1 MLNKFTWHFQK
12 ISEIKDSFDV
22 KEVKEFHRVCVD
34 SFGIETDWDS
44 DNKRKFSESTL
55 LGKLLYQTEELCG
68 IAYYSVPEKELEN
81 SYLLWENGICIVKK
95 AQHLGLSSIAIEE
108 AKQLFSERKFGW
120 FGGKSQNPKI
130 FLRYQNLGKTFPFE
144 QLYATPEGQ
153 TLMTF
158 LVENIEELKDLR
170 ESGKLNL
177 SSGICTAAYSRYLGD
192 YSISLKG
199 AESFENHLKK
209 LGFNRTGGDSVVVI
223 AKLENITHSTDKEA

>member
-1 MLNKFTWHFQK
+1 MVNKFTWHFQK

-22 KEVKEFHRVCVD
+22 KEFHRVCVD
-34 SFGIETDWDS
+34 SFGIEMDWDS
-44 DNKRKFSESTL
+44 DNRRKFSESTL
-55 LGKLLYQTEELCG
+55 LGKLLDQTEELCG

-81 SYLLWENGICIVKK
+81 SYLLWEDGICIVKK

-108 AKQLFSERKFGW
+108 AKLLFPEGRFGW
-120 FGGKSQNPKI
+120 IGGKSQNPKI

-158 LVENIEELKDLR
+158 LVENIEELKDLST
-170 ESGKLNL
+170 SGKLNL
-177 SSGICTAAYSRYLGD
+177 SSGICTAAYSHGYLGD

-209 LGFNRTGGDSVVVI
+209 LGFNRPGGDSVVVI

>member
-12 ISEIKDSFDV
+12 ISEIKDKDSFN
-22 KEVKEFHRVCVD
+22 VKEFHRVCVD
-34 SFGIETDWDS
+34 SFGIERDWDS
-44 DNKRKFSESTL
+44 ENITKFRQSTL
-55 LGKLLYQTEELCG
+55 LGKLLDQTEELCG

-95 AQHLGLSSIAIEE
+95 AQHLGLSNIAIEK
-108 AKQLFSERKFGW
+108 AKLLFPEGIFGW

-130 FLRYQNLGKTFPFE
+130 FLRYQKLGKTFPFE

-158 LVENIEELKDLR
+158 LVENIEELKYLSI
-170 ESGKLNL
+170 SGKLNL
-177 SSGICTAAYSRYLGD
+177 SSGICTDDYSQYLGD

-209 LGFNRTGGDSVVVI
+209 LGFNRLEGDSVVVI